1 VGRDGSGGGRGR
13 RGLLPTA
20 VAVVLVALVA
30 VGSLRGP
37 LGSGR
42 GRPSYPAD
50 LIDSLLLLLFLA
62 MVATA
67 VLAAVSL
74 WPGRNLARARR
85 RAGGSWNL
93 ILPMAAVLLLWL
105 FRDLLGL
112 GGDDRDQVP
121 TTTIPA
127 VTTLEAPGGPTA
139 ESGVAPLIV
148 AGVALAA
155 MIAIV
160 VAQLAAERRRRR
172 PPKTPAE
179 RLVELLDDTLE
190 DLEREPDPRRA
201 VIGAWARMEAGLTA
215 AGLPRRPSEAP
226 FEYAARVL
234 ESALAPTDRGTPP
247 GEPPDRLGHPS
258 GRAARPTGAPLRE
271 SRPTD
276 RGTPAGFPGPLRP
289 DPSGRTPPAGPLR
302 PDSVHRLTGLFER
315 AQFSHHTI
323 GQADRDQA
331 IAALRAVRQELAEA
345 VERAAQAEAAAK
357 ARAAGD
363 PTAGAPGPDD
373 PTAQVPAEGQPVT
386 YRGDGR

>member
-1 VGRDGSGGGRGR
+1 M
-13 RGLLPTA
+13 

-105 FRDLLGL
+105 FRDLLAL

-121 TTTIPA
+121 TTTIPS
-127 VTTLEAPGGPTA
+127 VTTLEAPGGPTP
-139 ESGVAPLIV
+139 ESGVVPLIV

-160 VAQLAAERRRRR
+160 VAQLAADRRRRR
-172 PPKTPAE
+172 PPKTPGE

-201 VIGAWARMEAGLTA
+201 VIGAWARMEAGLAA
-215 AGLPRRPSEAP
+215 AGLPRHPSEAP

-234 ESALAPTDRGTPP
+234 ESALA
-247 GEPPDRLGHPS
+247 
-258 GRAARPTGAPLRE
+258 
-271 SRPTD
+271 
-276 RGTPAGFPGPLRP
+276 
-289 DPSGRTPPAGPLR
+289 R

-315 AQFSHHTI
+315 AKFSHHDI

-357 ARAAGD
+357 ARASADGD
-363 PTAGAPGPDD
+363 PEAGTRAEDD
-373 PTAQVPAEGQPVT
+373 PTARVPAEGQPGT

>member
-1 VGRDGSGGGRGR
+1 M
-13 RGLLPTA
+13 

-127 VTTLEAPGGPTA
+127 VTTLEAPGGPTP
-139 ESGVAPLIV
+139 ESGVMPLIV

-160 VAQLAAERRRRR
+160 VAQLVADRRRRR

-201 VIGAWARMEAGLTA
+201 VIGAWARMEAGLAA
-215 AGLPRRPSEAP
+215 AGLPRHPSEAP
-226 FEYAARVL
+226 FEYAARLL
-234 ESALAPTDRGTPP
+234 EGALA
-247 GEPPDRLGHPS
+247 
-258 GRAARPTGAPLRE
+258 
-271 SRPTD
+271 
-276 RGTPAGFPGPLRP
+276 
-289 DPSGRTPPAGPLR
+289 R

-315 AQFSHHTI
+315 AKFSHHTI

-363 PTAGAPGPDD
+363 PEAGTPGVDD

>member
-1 VGRDGSGGGRGR
+1 V
-13 RGLLPTA
+13 
-20 VAVVLVALVA
+20 VAIVLVALVA

-74 WPGRNLARARR
+74 WPGRNLARGRR
-85 RAGGSWNL
+85 RGGGSWNL

-127 VTTLEAPGGPTA
+127 VTTLEAPGGPTP
-139 ESGVAPLIV
+139 ESGVMPLIV

-160 VAQLAAERRRRR
+160 VAQLVADRRRRR

-201 VIGAWARMEAGLTA
+201 VIGAWARMEAGLAA
-215 AGLPRRPSEAP
+215 AGLPRHPSEAP

-234 ESALAPTDRGTPP
+234 EGALA
-247 GEPPDRLGHPS
+247 
-258 GRAARPTGAPLRE
+258 
-271 SRPTD
+271 
-276 RGTPAGFPGPLRP
+276 
-289 DPSGRTPPAGPLR
+289 R

-315 AQFSHHTI
+315 AKFSHHTI

-363 PTAGAPGPDD
+363 PEAGTPGVDD

>member
-13 RGLLPTA
+13 RGLLPTV
-20 VAVVLVALVA
+20 VAIVLVALVA

-74 WPGRNLARARR
+74 WPGRNLARGRR
-85 RAGGSWNL
+85 RGGGSWNL

-121 TTTIPA
+121 TTTIPS
-127 VTTLEAPGGPTA
+127 VTTLEAPGGPTP
-139 ESGVAPLIV
+139 ESGVVPLIV

-155 MIAIV
+155 MVAIV

-201 VIGAWARMEAGLTA
+201 VIGAWARMEAGLAA
-215 AGLPRRPSEAP
+215 AGLPRDPSEAP

-234 ESALAPTDRGTPP
+234 ERALVRTDRDTP
-247 GEPPDRLGHPS
+247 
-258 GRAARPTGAPLRE
+258 
-271 SRPTD
+271 
-276 RGTPAGFPGPLRP
+276 GFP
-289 DPSGRTPPAGPLR
+289 GPLR

-315 AQFSHHTI
+315 AKFSHHDI

-345 VERAAQAEAAAK
+345 AERAAQAEAAAK

-363 PTAGAPGPDD
+363 PTAGTPGQDD

>member
-1 VGRDGSGGGRGR
+1 MGRDGSGWGRGR
-13 RGLLPTA
+13 RGLLPTV

-67 VLAAVSL
+67 VLAAFSL
-74 WPGRNLARARR
+74 WPGRNLGRARR
-85 RAGGSWNL
+85 RGGGSWNL

-121 TTTIPA
+121 TTTIPSF
-127 VTTLEAPGGPTA
+127 TTLEAPGGPPA
-139 ESGVAPLIV
+139 ESGVVPLIV

-160 VAQLAAERRRRR
+160 VAQLAADRRRRR

-201 VIGAWARMEAGLTA
+201 VIGAWARMEAGLA
-215 AGLPRRPSEAP
+215 AVGLPRYPSEAP

-234 ESALAPTDRGTPP
+234 ESALAPSDRGTPP
-247 GEPPDRLGHPS
+247 G
-258 GRAARPTGAPLRE
+258 
-271 SRPTD
+271 
-276 RGTPAGFPGPLRP
+276 FP
-289 DPSGRTPPAGPLR
+289 GPLR

-315 AQFSHHTI
+315 AKFSHHTI

-331 IAALRAVRQELAEA
+331 IATLRDVRQELAEA

-363 PTAGAPGPDD
+363 PEAGTPGEDD
-373 PTAQVPAEGQPVT
+373 PTAQVPAEGQPGT